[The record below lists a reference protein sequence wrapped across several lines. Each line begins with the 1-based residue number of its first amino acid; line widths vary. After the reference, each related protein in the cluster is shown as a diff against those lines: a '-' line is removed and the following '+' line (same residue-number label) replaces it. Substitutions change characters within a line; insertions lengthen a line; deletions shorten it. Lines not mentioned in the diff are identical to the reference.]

1 MKIMKIFNN
10 TYFFIQVII
19 VIISYWFLFFN
30 NISKQC
36 YLLLP
41 PLLFF
46 IFLYFFLSFLFFFLK
61 YVLEKYEAK
70 IKRVL
75 SVGVIVNWYIYF
87 FHFMSGDVVSFLFF
101 FIFSKI

>member
-46 IFLYFFLSFLFFFLK
+46 IFLYFFLSFFFFLK